1 MGLCMKNIKKC
12 NWLTFF
18 DFDEYLVMHFDKTKN
33 LTIKEYLSSDIFDN
47 CKGIEINWL
56 MNGDNDLVYYDN
68 RSSIERFTK
77 SDYSNYFNRF
87 VKSIIRGNL
96 DKIVFILIIKDC

>member
-47 CKGIEINWL
+47 CKGI
-56 MNGDNDLVYYDN
+56 
-68 RSSIERFTK
+68 
-77 SDYSNYFNRF
+77 
-87 VKSIIRGNL
+87 
-96 DKIVFILIIKDC
+96 